1 MDTLVSDTLL
11 IEQLLARNEKAFET
25 TFKRYYKSLH
35 AYAFTIVRE
44 EAVAED
50 IVQQVFFRIWKN
62 AENLNIQSSIAA
74 YLYRSVNNESLNH
87 LKHQKIVV
95 AHQKETAPHMK
106 EERDS
111 AAGKVLHKELE
122 QKIKEA
128 LNTLPEHCR
137 TVFQLSRF
145 ENLKYQEI
153 ADRLGISIKTV
164 ENQMGKA
171 LKLMRIQ
178 LIDLLPFLLILI
190 IS

>member
-1 MDTLVSDTLL
+1 MDTLVSETLL
-11 IEQLLARNEKAFET
+11 VEQLLAQNEKAFET
-25 TFKRYYKSLH
+25 VFKRYYKALH
-35 AYAFTIVRE
+35 SYAFTIVKE
-44 EAVAED
+44 EDLAED
-50 IVQQVFFRIWKN
+50 IVQQVFFRIWQN
-62 AENLNIQSSIAA
+62 AGNLRIQSSIAA

-87 LKHQKIVV
+87 LKHQKLVV
-95 AHQKETAPHMK
+95 AHQKETAQHMK

-111 AAGKVLHKELE
+111 AAGKILHKELE
-122 QKIKEA
+122 ENIREA
-128 LNTLPEHCR
+128 LITLPEHCR

-171 LKLMRIQ
+171 LKMLRIQ
-178 LIDLLPFLLILI
+178 LIDLLPFLIILI

>member
-95 AHQKETAPHMK
+95 AHQKETARHMK

-111 AAGKVLHKELE
+111 AAGKILHKELE

>member
-1 MDTLVSDTLL
+1 MDTLVSETLL
-11 IEQLLARNEKAFET
+11 IEQLLARNEKAFEA
-25 TFKRYYKSLH
+25 TFKRYYKPLH
-35 AYAFTIVRE
+35 AYAFTIVKD

-62 AENLNIQSSIAA
+62 AENLHIHSSIAA

-87 LKHQKIVV
+87 LKHEKLVV
-95 AHQKETAPHMK
+95 AHQKATAPQMK

-111 AAGKVLHKELE
+111 AAGKILHKELE
-122 QKIKEA
+122 QKIREA

-171 LKLMRIQ
+171 LKILRIQ

>member
-1 MDTLVSDTLL
+1 MDTLVSEKLL
-11 IEQLLARNEKAFET
+11 IEQLLAQNEKAFET
-25 TFKRYYKSLH
+25 VFKRYYKALH
-35 AYAFTIVRE
+35 AYAFAIVKE
-44 EAVAED
+44 EDLAED
-50 IVQQVFFRIWKN
+50 IVQQVFFRIWQN
-62 AENLNIQSSIAA
+62 AGNLRIQSSIAA

-87 LKHQKIVV
+87 LKHQKLVV

-111 AAGKVLHKELE
+111 AAGKILNKELE
-122 QKIKEA
+122 EKIREA
-128 LNTLPEHCR
+128 LNALPEHCR

-171 LKLMRIQ
+171 LKMLRIQ
-178 LIDLLPFLLILI
+178 LIDLLPFLIILI